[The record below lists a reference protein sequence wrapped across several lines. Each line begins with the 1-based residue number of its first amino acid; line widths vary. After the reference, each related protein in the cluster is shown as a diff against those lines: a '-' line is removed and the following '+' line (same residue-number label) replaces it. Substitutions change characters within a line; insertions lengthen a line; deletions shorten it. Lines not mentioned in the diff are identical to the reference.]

1 MAVRDYPL
9 SKEIHMQRI
18 LNLITMA
25 FLALAVPFA
34 AHADDS
40 HHKIGA
46 AAAAASAADAAT
58 TAGVVKKVDKDQ
70 GRITIQH
77 GPLENLGMPA
87 MTMVFRV
94 KEPVMLDNVT
104 AGDNIQ
110 FVADKIDGAFTVT
123 KIEAAK

>member
-1 MAVRDYPL
+1 M
-9 SKEIHMQRI
+9 KEIHMQRI
-18 LNLITMA
+18 LSLIAMV
-25 FLALAVPFA
+25 FLALAAPLA
-34 AHADDS
+34 ARGDDA
-40 HHKIGA
+40 HHKMDATAAGA
-46 AAAAASAADAAT
+46 PAADAAT

-70 GRITIQH
+70 GKITIQH

-94 KEPVMLDNVT
+94 KEPEMLDKVT
-104 AGDNIQ
+104 AGDKIQ